1 MSSPNLELKS
11 QHFSGRKNEVSTTV
25 PGNRCDYKQGQIHLF
40 FVTLFNTAI
49 SLKYIY
55 IENNK
60 WYH

>member
-49 SLKYIY
+49 SEIY
-55 IENNK
+55 I
-60 WYH
+60 